1 MCDAPIVSVSGFSP
15 GIHETKHYMAES
27 GTLRRHVSKE
37 DESMVDKELLTAMS
51 DLLDQKLEEKLDQK
65 FDKKLG
71 PVYDRL
77 DKLDENLESVND
89 RLNQVDKNLGS
100 VNDRLNQVDENLGLV
115 CGRLDKLELDMK
127 YVRVFQLENV
137 IIPRLNTIEQ
147 SYLDTSERYMEKTDQ
162 IDTMEQNIGVLKSVV
177 QNHSDRLNRL
187 SV

>member
-27 GTLRRHVSKE
+27 G
-37 DESMVDKELLTAMS
+37 
-51 DLLDQKLEEKLDQK
+51 
-65 FDKKLG
+65 
-71 PVYDRL
+71 
-77 DKLDENLESVND
+77 
-89 RLNQVDKNLGS
+89 
-100 VNDRLNQVDENLGLV
+100 
-115 CGRLDKLELDMK
+115 
-127 YVRVFQLENV
+127 

>member
-1 MCDAPIVSVSGFSP
+1 
-15 GIHETKHYMAES
+15 
-27 GTLRRHVSKE
+27 
-37 DESMVDKELLTAMS
+37 MVDKEMLTAMS

-89 RLNQVDKNLGS
+89 RLNQVDENLGSVNDRLNQVDENLGS

-147 SYLDTSERYMEKTDQ
+147 SYLDTFKRYIEKTEQ
-162 IDTMEQNIGVLKSVV
+162 IDTMERNIGVLKSVV
-177 QNHSDRLNRL
+177 QNHSDRLNQL

>member
-1 MCDAPIVSVSGFSP
+1 
-15 GIHETKHYMAES
+15 
-27 GTLRRHVSKE
+27 
-37 DESMVDKELLTAMS
+37 MVDKEMLTAMS
-51 DLLDQKLEEKLDQK
+51 DLLDQKL
-65 FDKKLG
+65 DKKLG

-89 RLNQVDKNLGS
+89 RLNQVDENLGS

-147 SYLDTSERYMEKTDQ
+147 SYLDTSERYMEKQT
-162 IDTMEQNIGVLKSVV
+162 
-177 QNHSDRLNRL
+177 R
-187 SV
+187 